1 MKFYFLF
8 FLLKLFLSQE
18 ILNLTQQLET
28 FSLINSKL
36 YKGTWNLID
45 YKNKT
50 IKNKLFKPFKND
62 YGTLKIIVKLSK
74 YPINKFVLTF
84 YFQIFDGT
92 FQDNWILLSLH
103 YIIRDSDLDLKEL
116 RYYRPEYQRLIINR
130 YNEYINRLKD
140 FILEIPNENSNK
152 IIFKNRFNNKT
163 VIKSLTIFQINK
175 IIIEPIKNITLN
187 FSSVNEIKYN
197 FVNGIFISEH
207 SDLSINFTCISEKEY
222 FIKDITNKYIFLFSL
237 ILICL
242 FHFMVI
248 LTILKKKYKE
258 NCSNFINFSPIL
270 IGLDISYNALICLS
284 NISISSNDYL
294 NSRLYALISLIYF
307 FLFGFFE
314 TILFYFSNKI
324 ENYKG
329 IVQLII
335 ISFGS
340 LIILL
345 INLNFLFTYK
355 IFILIF
361 LYTTFIPQIIYNIS
375 FKEKP
380 NSIPL
385 YFQISLLLNRLF
397 IPLYLKGVK
406 NNIFNANINYFFC
419 ISLILINGFQMLILY
434 IQQKMNGD
442 IILLKK
448 CKKKNY
454 KYKKNIK
461 NILKKNPDFYKYEC
475 SICLNPFTSIEN
487 INSIQSN
494 KYYLCIKKLFFEKP
508 IFIYQT
514 PCQHFFH
521 IECLDNWMN
530 QKKECPVCR
539 AILPNIM

>member
-1 MKFYFLF
+1 MKIYFLF
-8 FLLKLFLSQE
+8 LLVKSFLCQE
-18 ILNLTQQLET
+18 IVNLTEQLET

-50 IKNKLFKPFKND
+50 LKNKLFKYFKND
-62 YGTLKIIVKLSK
+62 YGTIRIIVTFSK

-84 YFQIFDGT
+84 YFQIFDGIY
-92 FQDNWILLSLH
+92 QDNWILFPLN
-103 YIIRDSDLDLKEL
+103 YIIRDSDLDLKDL
-116 RYYRPEYQRLIINR
+116 RYYRPEYQRLIIDK
-130 YNEYINRLKD
+130 YNEYIKRLKD
-140 FILEIPNENSNK
+140 FILEIPNENSNN

-163 VIKSLTIFQINK
+163 VIKSLTIFQANN
-175 IIIEPIKNITLN
+175 IIFEPVKNITMN
-187 FSSVNEIKYN
+187 FSSINETKYK
-197 FVNGIFISEH
+197 FLNGIFISEY
-207 SDLSINFTCISEKEY
+207 SGLTINFTCISEKEY

-237 ILICL
+237 ILVCL
-242 FHFMVI
+242 FHFIVI
-248 LTILKKKYKE
+248 LSILKKKYKE
-258 NCSNFINFSPIL
+258 NILNFINYSPIL
-270 IGLDISYNALICLS
+270 IGLDISYNALICFS
-284 NISISSNDYL
+284 NISLSSNDYL
-294 NSRLYALISLIYF
+294 NSKLYALISLIYF

-314 TILFYFSNKI
+314 TVLFYFSIKI
-324 ENYKG
+324 DNYKG
-329 IVQLII
+329 IVKLIL
-335 ISFGS
+335 ISFGC
-340 LIILL
+340 LINLL
-345 INLNFLFTYK
+345 INLNFLFIYK

-361 LYTTFIPQIIYNIS
+361 LYTTFIPQIIYNLS

-406 NNIFNANINYFFC
+406 NNIFNTKINYLFC
-419 ISLILINGFQMLILY
+419 ISLILINGYQMFILY
-434 IQQKMNGD
+434 IQEKMNGD

-454 KYKKNIK
+454 KYKKNIR
-461 NILKKNPDFYKYEC
+461 NLLKKNPDFYKYEC
-475 SICLNPFTSIEN
+475 SICLNPFFSIEI
-487 INSIQSN
+487 INSTQSN
-494 KYYLCIKKLFFEKP
+494 KYYYCIKKLFFEKP

-539 AILPNIM
+539 TTLPIIM